1 MPAGYIF
8 GVVGLFIFA
17 LTALA
22 ATLRPGGVRANWEH
36 GIGLYALGLL
46 VYGQYGGLYLAPPDT
61 WMADVA
67 RILYVH
73 VPAAWI
79 SMVAFTWAF
88 AAAFGALMLERPKSL
103 PVLSAATAVPG
114 IGLIGLAMALT
125 GVQRGL
131 AAFFGILLILTAV
144 ECALLWIGN
153 RFFNWTSDTL
163 DHISEASTEVG
174 VVLGV
179 LLLFLGSVFSRP
191 TFNVYWTWDPRLT
204 ASAVMVLTFVG
215 VSLLRSSVDDP
226 ITRRTWSNVAT
237 ILAYINIPVTYMSVK
252 WWRTIHQLQ
261 STPDTLSSDMTF
273 WLRLNAWAFLFLSIW
288 FVARRWRIA
297 RARALAEAPPE
308 LPPAPEIP

>member
-1 MPAGYIF
+1 MPSGYIF
-8 GVVGLFIFA
+8 GVVGLVILA
-17 LTALA
+17 LSGLA
-22 ATLRPGGVRANWEH
+22 ATLRPGPIRANWEH
-36 GIGLYALGLL
+36 AIGAFGLGLF
-46 VYGQYGGLYLAPPDT
+46 VWGQYGGLVLAPPDT

-79 SMVAFTWAF
+79 AMVAFTWAF
-88 AAAFGALMLERPKSL
+88 SAAFGALMLEQPKALPALVVASL
-103 PVLSAATAVPG
+103 VPG
-114 IGLIGLAMALT
+114 LALIGTATMLS
-125 GVQRGL
+125 GVPRGL
-131 AAFFGILLILTAV
+131 AAFFGILCLLAAA
-144 ECALLWIGN
+144 ECAVLWVGD
-153 RFFNWTSDTL
+153 RFFGWTVDTL

-174 VVLGV
+174 VVLGI
-179 LLLFLGSVFSRP
+179 LLCFLGAVFSRP

-215 VSLLRSSVDDP
+215 VALLRSSVDDP
-226 ITRRTWSNVAT
+226 PTRRTWANVAT

-261 STPDTLSSDMTF
+261 STPDTLSPDMTF
-273 WLRLNAWAFLFLSIW
+273 WLRVNAWAFLFVAIW

-308 LPPAPEIP
+308 LPPAPEAT